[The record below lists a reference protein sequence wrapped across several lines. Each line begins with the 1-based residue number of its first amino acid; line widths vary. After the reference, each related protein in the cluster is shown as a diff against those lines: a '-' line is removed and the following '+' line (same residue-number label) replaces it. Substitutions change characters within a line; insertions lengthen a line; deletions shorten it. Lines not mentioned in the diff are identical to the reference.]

1 LLNIELQLYQRFSSR
16 EHSSERLG
24 ETKIAP
30 INVSSK
36 RARDGTYMISI
47 SVEKETNFV
56 MYSSLRVDREP
67 FKLSL
72 FELFDRV
79 ILAPGSD

>member
-1 LLNIELQLYQRFSSR
+1 MTLYVKPSIPTVSKDWRFAGGGYSSR

-24 ETKIAP
+24 ETKVAP

-47 SVEKETNFV
+47 SVEKETNYAF
-56 MYSSLRVDREP
+56 LPWGRPRAFQP
-67 FKLSL
+67 FS
-72 FELFDRV
+72 
-79 ILAPGSD
+79 I